1 MLLLLIMILCQIVM
15 EGYTVKHDLSYQQFT
30 NIINKLSFHNSKF
43 DKNFMKY
50 YCKKLKENYA
60 RLLKLKKKRRL
71 LVTFWNQF
79 FLFTLKEIST
89 E

>member
-1 MLLLLIMILCQIVM
+1 M

-43 DKNFMKY
+43 DK
-50 YCKKLKENYA
+50 KLKENYA

-71 LVTFWNQF
+71 LMTFWNQF

>member
-1 MLLLLIMILCQIVM
+1 M
-15 EGYTVKHDLSYQQFT
+15 EGHTVKHDLSYQQFT

-43 DKNFMKY
+43 HKNFMKH

-79 FLFTLKEIST
+79 FSFNLKEIST

>member
-15 EGYTVKHDLSYQQFT
+15 EGFTIKHDLSYQQFT

-50 YCKKLKENYA
+50 YYKKLKESYA
-60 RLLKLKKKRRL
+60 RLLKLIKKETTISDVLESVFFIYFKR
-71 LVTFWNQF
+71 N
-79 FLFTLKEIST
+79 IY
-89 E
+89 